1 MADHPRKL
9 AVPRKASVGISQP
22 QQGWNNEYQ
31 AKLDR
36 IDQDTQLLKEAK
48 KHPDPEFLFNL
59 LEHLDWPLPK
69 PEEFD
74 GSLQHTSDCAFV
86 DGDLSEAIDM
96 AMSLQNKFR
105 ELETDRL
112 LRVRKGILA
121 YAVASTAA
129 MK

>member
-1 MADHPRKL
+1 MADQSRKL
-9 AVPRKASVGISQP
+9 AVPRKSSVETSQP
-22 QQGWNNEYQ
+22 QQGWNDEYQ

-48 KHPDPEFLFNL
+48 KRPDPEFLFDL
-59 LEHLDWPLPK
+59 LDYLDWPIPK

-74 GSLQHTSDCAFV
+74 GSLQHISDCAFV
-86 DGDLSEAIDM
+86 EGDLSEAIDM

-112 LRVRKGILA
+112 LRIRKGILA
-121 YAVASTAA
+121 YAVASAA
-129 MK
+129 VRQ

>member
-9 AVPRKASVGISQP
+9 AVPRKSSVETSQP

-31 AKLDR
+31 AKSDR
-36 IDQDTQLLKEAK
+36 IDQDTQLLREAK

-59 LEHLDWPLPK
+59 LEYLDWPLPK

-74 GSLQHTSDCAFV
+74 GSFQHTFDCAFV